1 MNVDFLCSIK
11 SSDQN
16 ISPSYRV
23 ISGLS
28 TNNLHIVSDN
38 TWWFVITDWREDHW
52 AFTAPTQLI
61 SDMIK
66 GDSPNQLLAKF
77 LQLWKGKMPIWSN
90 ARSGWLMFSTCGTA
104 QEFII
109 QIIFFRKYF
118 PSYIGEISNY
128 SQQMTECLRRYI
140 YEKFCHVTKDLLWER
155 GFYLS

>member
-1 MNVDFLCSIK
+1 MWIFYVLSSLQIK
-11 SSDQN
+11 TF
-16 ISPSYRV
+16 PLPTRV

-38 TWWFVITDWREDHW
+38 TWWFVITDCRKDHW

-77 LQLWKGKMPIWSN
+77 LQLWKGKMPTWSN
-90 ARSGWLMFSTCGTA
+90 VRSGWLMFSMCGTA

-109 QIIFFRKYF
+109 QLIFFRKYF
-118 PSYIGEISNY
+118 SSYIGEISNY
-128 SQQMTECLRRYI
+128 SQQMTECLRKYF
-140 YEKFCHVTKDLLWER
+140 YEKLCHVTKDLLWQR
-155 GFYLS
+155 SFCLS